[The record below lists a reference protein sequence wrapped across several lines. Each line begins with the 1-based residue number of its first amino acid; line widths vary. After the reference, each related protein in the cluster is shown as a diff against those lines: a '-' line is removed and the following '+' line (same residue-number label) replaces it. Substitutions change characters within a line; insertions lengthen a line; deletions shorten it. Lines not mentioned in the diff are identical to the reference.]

1 MLSCQRHLFDLPYD
15 VAYFNCAYTSPL
27 LHRASEAGRQA
38 VEAKNHPWSI
48 TSVDFFLH
56 MQQNREL
63 FAELV
68 EGETDQVAIIPS
80 VSYGI
85 ALAARNI
92 PMKSSQNIVLL
103 QDQFP
108 SNVYSWTRQAR
119 ETGAE
124 VRTVARPENHDW
136 TAAVLQTIDDATA
149 VAALPHCH
157 WTDGTLIDLEAV
169 GEKCRSVGAA
179 LVVDGTQS
187 LGALPF
193 SVASIQPDF
202 LVTTAHKWLLG
213 PYSYG
218 FCYVKHSRCQGV
230 PLEENWINR
239 EGSEDF
245 ARLVDYRDGY
255 QPGARRF
262 DAGEGSNFILA
273 PIAREALRQILEWGI
288 PAVSETLRAKTGA
301 IAERAQTLGLQVAAE
316 KYRAP
321 HLIGL
326 HLPGGFPSE
335 LPSLLAK
342 EKVFVSVRGSSIRV
356 APHVYNTEQ
365 DIDRFFNTLARV
377 LDVDSH
383 RQG

>member
-1 MLSCQRHLFDLPYD
+1 MLSCQRHLFDLPDD
-15 VAYFNCAYTSPL
+15 VAYLNCAYTSPL
-27 LHRASEAGRQA
+27 LRRASEAGRQA
-38 VEAKNHPWSI
+38 VQTKSSPWSI
-48 TSVDFFLH
+48 TSGDFFLH
-56 MQQNREL
+56 MQRNREL

-68 EGETDQVAIIPS
+68 GGDADQVAIIPS

-92 PMKSSQNIVLL
+92 PLRAEQNIVLL

-108 SNVYSWTRQAR
+108 SNVYSWGRRAR
-119 ETGAE
+119 ETRVE
-124 VRTVARPENHDW
+124 IRTVARPEDHDW
-136 TAAVLQTIDDATA
+136 TSAVLDAIDHTTA

-157 WTDGTLIDLEAV
+157 WTDGTLLDLEAI
-169 GEKCRSVGAA
+169 GEKCRSVDAA

-193 SVASIQPDF
+193 SVPSIQPDF

-218 FCYVKHSRCQGV
+218 FCYVKPRWSQGL
-230 PLEENWINR
+230 PLEENWLNR

-245 ARLVDYRDGY
+245 TRLVDYRDGY

-262 DAGEGSNFILA
+262 DAGEGSNFMLA
-273 PIAREALRQILEWGI
+273 PIAREALRQILEWKV
-288 PAVSETLRAKTGA
+288 PAISETLRGKTRTVA
-301 IAERAQTLGLQVAAE
+301 DRAQALGLQVAEE

-321 HLIGL
+321 HMIGL
-326 HLPGGFPSE
+326 HLPGGFPRE

-356 APHVYNTEQ
+356 APHLYNTEQ
-365 DIDRFFNTLARV
+365 DIDRFFATLAKVLRV
-377 LDVDSH
+377 NSAG
-383 RQG
+383 QN